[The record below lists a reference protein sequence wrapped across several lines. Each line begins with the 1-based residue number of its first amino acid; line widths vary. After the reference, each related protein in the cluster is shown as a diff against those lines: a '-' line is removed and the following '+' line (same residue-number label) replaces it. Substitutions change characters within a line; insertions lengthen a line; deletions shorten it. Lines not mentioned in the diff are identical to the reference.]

1 MRSAV
6 LLSQTMESGGSAV
19 VTPSFASPPM
29 NTLSQAGMSME
40 DSFLSTRKLGLL
52 QSRFK
57 IPRHLTFRERKV
69 LKQRAEQ
76 RKAQLDADEK
86 KETELEDAFQDFE
99 NRLKKVKKKAT
110 SITLKDVIAAKK
122 PCDETLT
129 LNL

>member
-1 MRSAV
+1 
-6 LLSQTMESGGSAV
+6 
-19 VTPSFASPPM
+19 
-29 NTLSQAGMSME
+29 ME

-76 RKAQLDADEK
+76 RKAQLDADER
-86 KETELEDAFQDFE
+86 KEAVLEEAFQDFE

-129 LNL
+129 LAL

>member
-1 MRSAV
+1 MD
-6 LLSQTMESGGSAV
+6 SGGSAV
-19 VTPSFASPPM
+19 VTPSLTSPPV